1 MERIEVGMHVDIQRS
16 DGRVHGAVVSQLK
29 PERKAVLVEW
39 FEKGETKGK
48 EIDLTSLL
56 AINPTL
62 KGKDSL
68 SKTLVHTHEDNN
80 DENEML
86 YDIQVPRVARRAAP
100 PVTTR
105 APVETTASSSA
116 IRRSTLLDRAG
127 SGTDLTIVN
136 EEPIR
141 TSQVLPAAQKTATR
155 GLVAPQKVNITAA
168 SKRTTAASAATT
180 PVERN
185 PQPLSMTRSTELEDI
200 NDTVLVPDPKIKSST
215 VANIEKLQKEREE
228 RRAQQNH
235 VKKQKEMEKSI
246 DPGNPNYQFLLMIRE
261 YQSQI
266 DYRPLK
272 MTDQVLDNRISVCV
286 RKRPLN
292 KKEIGKKEIEV
303 ITIPNRDHLIV
314 HQPQVKVDLTKYLE
328 NQKFRFDY
336 TFDENTSN
344 EMVYKFTAQP
354 LVKTIFEQGFATCFA
369 YGQTGS
375 GKTHTMGGDFTG
387 RSQNCASGI
396 YALTASDVFKMQH
409 SQQYRK
415 LNLAVSCSF
424 FEIYGGKV
432 FDLLKHKALLRVLED
447 GKKEVQVVGLQEMPV
462 ASENDVLDLI
472 RQGTDMRTAG
482 ATSANSNSSRS
493 HAVFQILLRKDK
505 KLWGKFS
512 LIDLA
517 GNERG
522 QDTGNSDRQTRH
534 EGAEINKS
542 LLALKEC
549 IRAMAKNSQHVP
561 FRTSKLTLVLRDSF
575 IGEKARTCMIAM
587 ISPGMSSC
595 EHTINTLRYADR
607 VKELGADEGGSS
619 PPMDDEDLMLRAGGA
634 GDDADNE
641 DADLSLVCSRNGTD
655 KNTFDMMKMI
665 SNLNAAEEDALY
677 TQYNWEQILKSG
689 VKEIGTLLSRSST
702 VDYDTEKYVRDSI
715 AHIKKVLNAGNEC
728 IERLE
733 KWKELQ
739 ALEAEMSKKVSRKK

>member
-29 PERKAVLVEW
+29 PERKVVLVEW

-48 EIDLTSLL
+48 EIDLAALL

-68 SKTLVHTHEDNN
+68 SKTLNQTHKFSENN
-80 DENEML
+80 DENELL
-86 YDIQVPRVARRAAP
+86 YDMPPVPRLSRKVVSNHRIHP
-100 PVTTR
+100 DSST
-105 APVETTASSSA
+105 SSSSVHA
-116 IRRSTLLDRAG
+116 RHSLLLDRVG
-127 SGTDLTIVN
+127 SGNDLTMVT
-136 EEPIR
+136 EE
-141 TSQVLPAAQKTATR
+141 ATTVQPPTHRAPPR
-155 GLVAPQKVNITAA
+155 GLIPPQKVVPGTTKQTAN
-168 SKRTTAASAATT
+168 SAATT
-180 PVERN
+180 PVDRAPPTSNMVRSSEMED
-185 PQPLSMTRSTELEDI
+185 LSSTTTNIE
-200 NDTVLVPDPKIKSST
+200 PKIKSST
-215 VANIEKLQKEREE
+215 VANIERLQKEREE
-228 RRAQQNH
+228 RRTQQNNI
-235 VKKQKEMEKSI
+235 KKQKEIEKSI

-272 MTDQVLDNRISVCV
+272 MTDNVVDSRISVCV

-292 KKEIGKKEIEV
+292 KKEISRKEIEV

-314 HQPQVKVDLTKYLE
+314 HQPQVKVDLTKYLD

-387 RSQNCASGI
+387 KNQNCAGGI

-409 SQQYRK
+409 SHQYKK
-415 LNLAVSCSF
+415 LNLSVSCSF

-432 FDLLKHKALLRVLED
+432 FDLLKHKTLLRVLED
-447 GKKEVQVVGLQEMPV
+447 GKREVQVVGLQEVPV
-462 ASENDVLDLI
+462 SCENDVLELI

-482 ATSANSNSSRS
+482 TTSANSNSSRS
-493 HAVFQILLRKDK
+493 HAVFQIILRKDK

-522 QDTGNSDRQTRH
+522 QDTGNADRQTRH

-607 VKELGADEGGSS
+607 VKELGADEGGNS
-619 PPMDDEDLMLRAGGA
+619 PPLGDEDLMIR
-634 GDDADNE
+634 GDVADDGNNE

-655 KNTFDMMKMI
+655 RTTYDMMKII
-665 SNLNAAEEDALY
+665 SSLNAAEEDALY
-677 TQYNWEQILKSG
+677 SQYNVEQNMKTWLKELG
-689 VKEIGTLLSRSST
+689 NLLARSNT
-702 VDYDTEKYVRDSI
+702 VDYDTEKYVRDSLSLV
-715 AHIKKVLNAGNEC
+715 KKATSCLHEC
-728 IERLE
+728 MDRLE

-739 ALEAEMSKKVSRKK
+739 VKEAEMSNKITNKKK